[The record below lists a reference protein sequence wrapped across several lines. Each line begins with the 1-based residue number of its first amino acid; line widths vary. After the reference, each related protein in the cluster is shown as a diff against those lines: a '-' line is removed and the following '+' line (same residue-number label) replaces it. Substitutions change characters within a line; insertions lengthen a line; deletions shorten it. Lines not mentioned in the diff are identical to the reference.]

1 MAHSLLKAV
10 SVDKL
15 EGFLVCSICLE
26 TLKDPRTL
34 PCCHSYCESCLARFV
49 KIHRDKRVGRQI
61 NEFKCPT
68 CQSRFTLNPG
78 EEVAD
83 MPSNH
88 FVCNMLD
95 VMAVQDRV
103 QGLPC
108 SLCQESSV
116 ARCVTCEVFLCQ
128 KCLTDHSNYRGLK
141 DHSVLTMDALSK
153 PENQGKIKG
162 KLYCKVK
169 EHNGKALK
177 FFCETCEEL
186 ICRYC
191 MDFFHAK
198 QNHQCR
204 LTHNVAESQREL
216 LVSSCTTLED
226 QLKESNQLLE
236 TITNMTKSLDRVA
249 ENHKSEII
257 KRKQEILQIY
267 SGILDNKAQC
277 LLDKVDKIHAR
288 KRRGLV
294 KQEEGVRLYINKMKG
309 PVQHANTLLVNGNDD
324 EIISSQKMIKNN
336 LEKNQK
342 EHPGILEPVDD
353 DKIIYEL
360 VKRVDEKKLSEM
372 FTDSLGR
379 IKDGRKIQA
388 SKNSENAG
396 SFGE

>member
-1 MAHSLLKAV
+1 
-10 SVDKL
+10 
-15 EGFLVCSICLE
+15 
-26 TLKDPRTL
+26 
-34 PCCHSYCESCLARFV
+34 
-49 KIHRDKRVGRQI
+49 
-61 NEFKCPT
+61 
-68 CQSRFTLNPG
+68 
-78 EEVAD
+78 
-83 MPSNH
+83 
-88 FVCNMLD
+88 MLD

-141 DHSVLTMDALSK
+141 DHSVLTMDELSK

-191 MDFFHAK
+191 MDFFHAQ

-204 LTHNVAESQREL
+204 LTHDVAESQRDL
-216 LVSSCTTLED
+216 LASSCTTLED
-226 QLKESNQLLE
+226 QLKEGNQLLE

-267 SGILDNKAQC
+267 SGMLDKKAQY
-277 LLDKVDKIHAR
+277 LLDKVDKIHGR
-288 KRRGLV
+288 KRRELV
-294 KQEEGVRLYINKMKG
+294 KQEEEVRLYINKMKG
-309 PVQHANTLLVNGNDD
+309 PVQLANTLLVNGNDD

-342 EHPGILEPVDD
+342 EHPGILEPVND
-353 DKIIYEL
+353 DKIIYEWM
-360 VKRVDEKKLSEM
+360 KRIDEKKLSEM

-388 SKNSENAG
+388 SKNPENTG
-396 SFGE
+396 SFGK